1 MCASF
6 QQSSRPFSGAVSR
19 PKSLRRGFPGSQGS
33 RPGPRKA
40 AAAGSAQGSAQGS
53 TQGWLQAEQGRTRRM
68 RSGTKTH
75 ARGTAGASLSGAGSG
90 HAVSHVFPIA
100 RTQICAPPHTHTPT
114 LPRLLL
120 SRNVHNKSQQ
130 PGTLP
135 PCCMCQTA
143 SRGGTRSPQLGSQR
157 QAAARLPDLHP
168 GLSRAAGCLRP
179 RRHRGNLASTLASA
193 QPSRWRRT
201 PPSPPPA
208 PPERLSQLSPN
219 WGSGKSS
226 QERSPQPRLER
237 RSERARGGG

>member
-1 MCASF
+1 MRLVSAKQPALLRGGFTSEEF
-6 QQSSRPFSGAVSR
+6 AAGFSRLPGEPPRAALGSRRRLRAGLRARLHSGLAAGGAGPHQEDALRHKDRR
-19 PKSLRRGFPGSQGS
+19 PGNRRGILEWC
-33 RPGPRKA
+33 
-40 AAAGSAQGSAQGS
+40 
-53 TQGWLQAEQGRTRRM
+53 WLWTCGFTCFSDR
-68 RSGTKTH
+68 H
-75 ARGTAGASLSGAGSG
+75 
-90 HAVSHVFPIA
+90 
-100 RTQICAPPHTHTPT
+100 TQICAPPHTHTPT